1 MHDKGATEAESNKNG
16 KIYVGKASIFLET
29 KLSNYMKII
38 KPNGPRNKFIKTLS
52 QKYCYRRQEED
63 VIKIQVNIK
72 LTIMSIMGGGGSAIL
87 YSL

>member
-1 MHDKGATEAESNKNG
+1 
-16 KIYVGKASIFLET
+16 
-29 KLSNYMKII
+29 MKII